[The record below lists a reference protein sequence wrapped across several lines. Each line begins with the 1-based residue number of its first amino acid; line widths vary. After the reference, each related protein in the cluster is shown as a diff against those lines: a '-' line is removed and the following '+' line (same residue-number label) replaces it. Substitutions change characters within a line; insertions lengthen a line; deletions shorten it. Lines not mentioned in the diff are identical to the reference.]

1 MFTASKGLAATRF
14 ISASKLILLLG
25 LFLILAGCAGR
36 APHLAKNPSD
46 NAAELYSQAKNMAED
61 METDAERQAAIAAY
75 EKAVRAGSPEA
86 ACDLAE
92 YYLSGVASVKPGK
105 DESEQEAADKAAFS
119 LYLQAAKVGYPPAQY
134 KVATLYA
141 DERGVARDMDEARAW
156 LHKAG
161 ESGDVDAQ
169 RKLASAYA
177 EGCTCDP
184 DCDCGSTCDYRLP
197 KDSAK
202 ASYWS
207 EKLLNNSA
215 VGNKGQAAYEVG
227 SNYEK
232 GFGGKPDYVKA
243 AKFYK
248 EAAAAGDDDALSSLA
263 FLYFRGR
270 GVPHDYEK
278 AVSMHEELVAR
289 KGEQA
294 YGYNLGVLYYYAP
307 AGKDQARRHKEAAR
321 LFKNSAK
328 NEFYYAQS
336 AVGECYENGVGV
348 TRNYKEAAKWYG
360 LAAEQGFA
368 DAKFFLGDLYRR
380 GLGVGRDYSK
390 ALSLF
395 KEAGDDGLAW
405 GKRGLAG
412 MYYRGEGVER
422 NYGRALVLYG
432 DAASADDQESMFML
446 AQMYE
451 RGEGTEKDSAEARN
465 WYRKAADYPLYEGHY
480 YEPEKVAKYNAMAR
494 AALDRLGR

>member
-1 MFTASKGLAATRF
+1 MFTERKRSAATRF
-14 ISASKLILLLG
+14 VSASRLILLLG

-36 APHLAKNPSD
+36 APHLAKTPSD
-46 NAAELYSQAKNMAED
+46 NAAELYAQAKDMAH
-61 METDAERQAAIAAY
+61 DAGVEKQAAIAAY
-75 EKAVRAGSPEA
+75 EKAVRAGSVEA
-86 ACDLAE
+86 ACELAE
-92 YYLSGVASVKPGK
+92 YYLSGVAPVKPGK
-105 DESEQEAADKAAFS
+105 NESEQEAADKAAFS

-134 KVATLYA
+134 KVATMYA

-161 ESGDVDAQ
+161 ESGDAGAQ
-169 RKLASAYA
+169 RKLAHAYA

-184 DCDCGSTCDYRLP
+184 DCVCGSTCEYKLP
-197 KDSAK
+197 QDSAK
-202 ASYWS
+202 AAYWS

-215 VGNKGQAAYEVG
+215 ASDKGQAAYELG
-227 SNYEK
+227 CSYER
-232 GFGGKPDYVKA
+232 GFDGKPDYIAA
-243 AKFYK
+243 AKFYAK
-248 EAAAAGDDDALSSLA
+248 AVAAGNDDALSSLA

-270 GVPHDYEK
+270 GLPHDYEK
-278 AVSMHEELVAR
+278 AVSMHEDLVAR
-289 KGEQA
+289 NGEQA
-294 YGYNLGVLYYYAP
+294 RGYNLGVLYYYAP
-307 AGKDQARRHKEAAR
+307 AGKDQARRHKEAVR
-321 LFKNSAK
+321 LFKDSAK

-336 AVGECYENGVGV
+336 ALGECYENGVGV
-348 TRNYKEAAKWYG
+348 ARNYKEAAKWYG

-380 GLGVGRDYSK
+380 GLGVTRDYSK

-395 KEAGDDGLAW
+395 KEAADSDLAW

-412 MYYRGEGVER
+412 MYYRGEGAER
-422 NYGRALVLYG
+422 DYESAFQLYS
-432 DAASADDQESMFML
+432 DAAAADDQESMFLL

-480 YEPEKVAKYNAMAR
+480 YEPEKVAKYNALAR
-494 AALDRLGR
+494 AALDRLK